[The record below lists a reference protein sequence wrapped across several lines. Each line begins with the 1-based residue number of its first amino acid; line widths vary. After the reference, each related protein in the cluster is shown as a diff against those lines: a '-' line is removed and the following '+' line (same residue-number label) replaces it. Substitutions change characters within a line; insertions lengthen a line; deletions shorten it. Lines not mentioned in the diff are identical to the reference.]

1 MSSLSLKAFASATS
15 AAPQRILVLGG
26 TGFIGPHL
34 VRRLLERGHEV
45 TLFNRGQTNTDLFP
59 ETHKLEGDRDGDL
72 ESLETGEWDTVIDNS
87 GYVPRH
93 VKDSAELLKDRVGR
107 YLFTSTVAVYDFEN
121 DDPPFYEPG
130 GEHPASPLAVLA
142 EPGSE
147 DVSKHYGALKGVCE
161 QYVNEIYGD
170 RATIVRPTYVV
181 GPGDTTQRYTWWV
194 ERIHRGGDVVIPASS
209 DNTFGL
215 IDVRDLVNFVVKL
228 TEDQRPGTYN
238 ASGPAGIL
246 SYAGMLESIRA
257 TTTAPV
263 QFQRVDDTFLT
274 EQEVTGRELPMWNT
288 GRLTDGV
295 LFENQRSIDA
305 GLSFLPLAT
314 TAQATHDWYL
324 SLPEE
329 ERVFTRSGLDP
340 DKEAQVL
347 AAWRARD
354 AG

>member
-1 MSSLSLKAFASATS
+1 
-15 AAPQRILVLGG
+15 
-26 TGFIGPHL
+26 
-34 VRRLLERGHEV
+34 
-45 TLFNRGQTNTDLFP
+45 
-59 ETHKLEGDRDGDL
+59 
-72 ESLETGEWDTVIDNS
+72 
-87 GYVPRH
+87 
-93 VKDSAELLKDRVGR
+93 
-107 YLFTSTVAVYDFEN
+107 
-121 DDPPFYEPG
+121 
-130 GEHPASPLAVLA
+130 
-142 EPGSE
+142 
-147 DVSKHYGALKGVCE
+147 
-161 QYVNEIYGD
+161 
-170 RATIVRPTYVV
+170 
-181 GPGDTTQRYTWWV
+181 
-194 ERIHRGGDVVIPASS
+194 
-209 DNTFGL
+209 
-215 IDVRDLVNFVVKL
+215 
-228 TEDQRPGTYN
+228 
-238 ASGPAGIL
+238 
-246 SYAGMLESIRA
+246 MLESIRA